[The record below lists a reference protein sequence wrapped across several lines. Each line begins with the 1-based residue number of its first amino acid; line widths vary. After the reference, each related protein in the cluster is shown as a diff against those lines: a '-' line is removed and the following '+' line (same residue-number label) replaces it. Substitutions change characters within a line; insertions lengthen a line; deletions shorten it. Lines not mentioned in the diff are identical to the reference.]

1 MISSEAIKNGI
12 TPKNDIIFKRIFGH
26 KGNEEILK
34 DLLEGILEI
43 KIKNVKLDLATEM
56 LPDFYRGKSSRLD
69 VRSELEDGTIV
80 NVEIQTDMR
89 GYSEKRDLGYWS
101 ELYTNS
107 LEKGKDYTDAKKTI
121 CIWILDGEV
130 YDFEKYHSKWVIA
143 EKELGKT
150 RYFKDFEIHVIEL
163 KKFRKL
169 DIIKPKKK
177 EFWLWF
183 IDHTRE
189 ELVKMACYSNEEVRK
204 AKEEYDRITADKE
217 LMSLVI
223 AEKIDEWDKNAM
235 IRIAREEGIER
246 GMKKGI
252 KKGMEKG
259 KQEANIETA
268 KKMLELGAEIEFIE
282 KATGLKRGE
291 ILKLKENEK

>member
-1 MISSEAIKNGI
+1 
-12 TPKNDIIFKRIFGH
+12 
-26 KGNEEILK
+26 
-34 DLLEGILEI
+34 
-43 KIKNVKLDLATEM
+43 
-56 LPDFYRGKSSRLD
+56 
-69 VRSELEDGTIV
+69 
-80 NVEIQTDMR
+80 
-89 GYSEKRDLGYWS
+89 
-101 ELYTNS
+101 
-107 LEKGKDYTDAKKTI
+107 
-121 CIWILDGEV
+121 
-130 YDFEKYHSKWVIA
+130 
-143 EKELGKT
+143 
-150 RYFKDFEIHVIEL
+150 
-163 KKFRKL
+163 
-169 DIIKPKKK
+169 
-177 EFWLWF
+177 
-183 IDHTRE
+183 
-189 ELVKMACYSNEEVRK
+189 MACYSNEEVRK

-252 KKGMEKG
+252 KKG